1 MKKNKKNI
9 NGYILA
15 GGKSS
20 RMGTDKGLLFLNGK
34 LIIQTIIEQLQTVVH
49 KTCIVSNN
57 AEYKKFGLEVI
68 PDLIKDKGPAGGIFT
83 ALSHT
88 ASERIFVVSCDMPF
102 ITSDAIQF
110 VIEESAHYQIT
121 LPVFNS
127 RMQTLFGVYSKNC
140 LPLWQQLME
149 KGMIKLQEM
158 VTHFELK
165 KIAVEK
171 NELFVDLLF
180 TNINDENDFKQ
191 ALKNLQH
198 GN

>member
-1 MKKNKKNI
+1 MAETKTI
-9 NGYILA
+9 DGYILA

-20 RMGTDKGLLFLNGK
+20 RMGTDKGLLFLNDK
-34 LIIQTIIEQLQTVVH
+34 PIIQTIIEQLQPAVN
-49 KTCIVSNN
+49 KTIIVSNN

-68 PDLIKDKGPAGGIFT
+68 PDLIKDKGPAGGILT

-102 ITSDAIQF
+102 ITSDAIRF

-140 LPLWQQLME
+140 LPFWQQLME
-149 KGMIKLQEM
+149 NGIIKLQEM